1 MDLNE
6 ILSAAAGTPG
16 RFKDWL
22 APDDCIACP
31 RKMSQLA
38 NDRCLE
44 YQATEGCHCPS
55 AATRSVRAALEA
67 DGTLASRPSPGRRR
81 ARR

>member
-1 MDLNE
+1 VDLKE
-6 ILSAAAGTPG
+6 IVSGSAGTPG

-31 RKMSQLA
+31 RKMSQIA

-44 YQATEGCHCPS
+44 YQAMDGCRCPN
-55 AATRSVRAALEA
+55 AATRSVRATLEA
-67 DGTLASRPSPGRRR
+67 DGTLATRPSPGRRR
-81 ARR
+81 RG